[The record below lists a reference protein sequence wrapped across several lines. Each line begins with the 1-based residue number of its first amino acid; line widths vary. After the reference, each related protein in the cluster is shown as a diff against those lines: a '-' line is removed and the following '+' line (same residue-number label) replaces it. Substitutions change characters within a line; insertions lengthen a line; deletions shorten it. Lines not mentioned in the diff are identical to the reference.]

1 MSDLKSQ
8 LEARFGAP
16 APAAAAP
23 ASGAPPAVV
32 EQPFEKLDPWEHLA
46 DPWVAELRRLGPQT
60 GVGAI
65 PARPSLPA
73 ARQLTDKTCRDLK
86 AKGRKREQAA
96 LDGLR
101 SSFLK
106 KRESRAW
113 GLVKDRFGRL
123 SLAERAYRAV
133 KQHPQID
140 PEKVLDRLDRLD
152 RSELASMGG
161 DRLRDLLIG

>member
-8 LEARFGAP
+8 LEARFGAR
-16 APAAAAP
+16 
-23 ASGAPPAVV
+23 PPAVV
-32 EQPFEKLDPWEHLA
+32 EAAPAVPAPAESPFEKLDPWEHLGDA
-46 DPWVAELRRLGPQT
+46 WLVELRRLGPQT

-65 PARPSLPA
+65 PARPSLQA

-86 AKGRKREQAA
+86 AKGRKREQAG

-101 SSFLK
+101 ASFLK

-113 GLVKDRFGRL
+113 ALVKDRFGRL
-123 SLAERAYRAV
+123 SLSDRAYRAV

-140 PEKVLDRLDRLD
+140 PEKVLDRLDRQD
-152 RSELASMGG
+152 RSELAALGA

>member
-8 LEARFGAP
+8 LEARFGARPP
-16 APAAAAP
+16 AVGEAPSAAP
-23 ASGAPPAVV
+23 ATT
-32 EQPFEKLDPWEHLA
+32 EQPFEKLDPWEHLV
-46 DPWVAELRRLGPQT
+46 DPWLVELRRLGPQT

-65 PARPSLPA
+65 PNRPSLQA

-86 AKGRKREQAA
+86 AKGRKREQAG

-113 GLVKDRFGRL
+113 GLIKDRFARL
-123 SLAERAYRAV
+123 ALSERAYRAI

-152 RSELASMGG
+152 RAELPSMGA